1 MIWQEITGP
10 ISDTDPLVQGK
21 KKKGIPNENKVLCKG
36 KTQSVC
42 IAHFEV

>member
-21 KKKGIPNENKVLCKG
+21 KNKRIPNENKVLCKE
-36 KTQSVC
+36 KTQPVY
-42 IAHFEV
+42 IAHFEA